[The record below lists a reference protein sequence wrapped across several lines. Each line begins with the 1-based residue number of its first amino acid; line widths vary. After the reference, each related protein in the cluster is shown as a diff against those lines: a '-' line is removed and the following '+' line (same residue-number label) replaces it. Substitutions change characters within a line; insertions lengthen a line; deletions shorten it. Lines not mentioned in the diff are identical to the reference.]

1 MGWRIIQTTDNQHIG
16 TVLEFVEAGQI
27 VQFADGD
34 VIAIDSIFANES
46 GDKIIAANANYQM
59 TLLKE

>member
-1 MGWRIIQTTDNQHIG
+1 MGWRIVQTTDSQHIG
-16 TVLEFVEAGQI
+16 TILEFVEAGQI
-27 VQFADGD
+27 IQFADGD
-34 VIAIDSIFANES
+34 VIAIESIFANES